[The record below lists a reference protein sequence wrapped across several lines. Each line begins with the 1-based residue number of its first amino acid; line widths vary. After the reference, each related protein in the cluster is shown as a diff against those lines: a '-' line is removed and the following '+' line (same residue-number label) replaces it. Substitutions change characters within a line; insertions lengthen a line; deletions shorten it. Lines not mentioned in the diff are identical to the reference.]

1 MKQILFLL
9 IVFIA
14 FSCQKQQEKNNA
26 KVNIENLPPP
36 PPPKV
41 IDEKTLIGFACYYAG
56 SKSRPVKKIS
66 EILKSKNYTTLKVKL
81 CDVSPAEK
89 YLATVAC
96 EKLEAKNIIKLTEK
110 EFAQIKINKASE
122 EKVTLCAGCNNEE
135 ELTLKE
141 MFTSEENFLADSVE
155 EWINEMIK

>member
-14 FSCQKQQEKNNA
+14 FSCQKQEEKNNA
-26 KVNIENLPPP
+26 KVTIENPP

-56 SKSRPVKKIS
+56 SKSKPVKKIS

-81 CDVSPAEK
+81 YDVSPAEK

-96 EKLEAKNIIKLTEK
+96 EKLETKKIIKLTEK

-122 EKVTLCAGCNNEE
+122 EKVTLCGGCTNEE
-135 ELTLKE
+135 ELTLKQ
-141 MFTSEENFLADSVE
+141 MFTSKENFLADSVK